1 MIDVVVCGAGPAGAV
16 AAVVLARAG
25 ARVLVIDRARFPRD
39 KLCGDTINPGAL
51 GVLRHLNLDS
61 AASGGLAVRGMVV
74 TGESGVR
81 VEGRYGDVT
90 GRALKRAV
98 FDTSLVS
105 AAACAGARIDEGIL
119 AREPV
124 IEAGQVRG
132 VWVAGRDRES
142 IRISAP
148 LTIAADGCHSR
159 LARAAGLA
167 HNASQPRRWVVG
179 AYYRDVEGMT
189 DCGEMHVRSNR
200 YIGVAPL
207 PDGEINV
214 CVVTA
219 DRNAL
224 RDPGALLD
232 GAVTSDR
239 QLSDRFG
246 GARRVSEPVCFG
258 PLAVDS
264 SSCGLPGLLL
274 AGDAAGFIDPMTG
287 DGLRFAIK
295 GGELAAQAALSA
307 LEHGPA
313 DAHLRLLAARR
324 QEFAAK
330 WRFNR
335 TLRALVGS
343 PLAVRAAA
351 HGATLFPHVL
361 RHTIRYAGD
370 LRAA

>member
-1 MIDVVVCGAGPAGAV
+1 VIDVLVCGAGPAGAV
-16 AAVVLARAG
+16 AAIVLARAG

-51 GVLRHLNLDS
+51 AVLRRLNLDS
-61 AASGGLAVRGMVV
+61 AAAGGLAVHGMIV

-81 VEGRYGDVT
+81 VEGRYGDAT
-90 GRALKRAV
+90 GRALKRGV
-98 FDTSLVS
+98 FDASLVG
-105 AAACAGARIDEGIL
+105 AAAQAGARIDEGVF
-119 AREPV
+119 AREAIV
-124 IEAGQVRG
+124 EDGQIRG
-132 VWVAGRDRES
+132 VWVAGRDRQS

-167 HNASQPRRWVVG
+167 HSASHPRRWVVG
-179 AYYRDVEGMT
+179 AYYRDVEGMC
-189 DCGEMHVRSNR
+189 DCGEMHVRSDR

-207 PDGEINV
+207 PEGEINV

-219 DRNAL
+219 DRKAL
-224 RDPGALLD
+224 RDPGFLLND
-232 GAVTSDR
+232 TVSSDR
-239 QLSDRFG
+239 MLSDRFSR
-246 GARRVSEPVCFG
+246 ALRVSEPVCFG

-264 SSCGLPGLLL
+264 SACGLPGLLL

-287 DGLRFAIK
+287 DGLRFAIR
-295 GGELAAQAALSA
+295 GGELAAEAALSA

-313 DAHLRLLAARR
+313 DAHVRLLAARR
-324 QEFAAK
+324 RAFAAK

-335 TLRALVGS
+335 ALRALVGS
-343 PLAVRAAA
+343 SLAVRAAA
-351 HGATLFPHVL
+351 HGATLFPEAL
-361 RHTIRYAGD
+361 RQTIRYAGD